1 MNPVPCGVLLAG
13 QDGPR
18 MDRQALAAQLRA
30 RRGGGLALTHPACV
44 FAARAA
50 AGKPGVLGGRS
61 VPLASSAMF
70 NIAWAGLPTL
80 RR

>member
-1 MNPVPCGVLLAG
+1 MNPVPCGFLLAG

-30 RRGGGLALTHPACV
+30 RRGGGLALTPHACSLLGQ
-44 FAARAA
+44 RR
-50 AGKPGVLGGRS
+50 GKPGVLGGRS